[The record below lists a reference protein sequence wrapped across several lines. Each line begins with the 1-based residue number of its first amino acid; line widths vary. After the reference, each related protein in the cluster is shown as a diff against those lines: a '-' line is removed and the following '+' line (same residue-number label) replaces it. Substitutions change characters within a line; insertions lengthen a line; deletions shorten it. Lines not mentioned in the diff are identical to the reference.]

1 MFDRKRHRSAGAIES
16 CIHLVFLCI
25 SNRVFRCFQVRRVLW
40 KVAKGT
46 WKAFKIGFKTTVTN
60 QPFSVALEPT
70 AIATTIAEYR
80 VYKRNHR

>member
-1 MFDRKRHRSAGAIES
+1 MKVRRRHRVAKSESDRECLIENEAAQHEPS
-16 CIHLVFLCI
+16 KV
-25 SNRVFRCFQVRRVLW
+25 VRRVLW

-46 WKAFKIGFKTTVTN
+46 WKAFKIGLKTTVTN

-80 VYKRNHR
+80 MYKSNHR